1 MVAAVEMTTVV
12 TIELGE
18 LMIDPYRVGRASCP
32 VDEAQVER
40 LVDALMEGETLPP
53 LRVAPIADPLAE
65 WCGCPHH
72 WERRRREA
80 WAVEVRQGEANRPFE
95 PRFGVYDGLAR
106 AISIQRYIERT
117 EPRRRKAISFECLVD
132 EMPVTSLRELQVRAL
147 RANLRN
153 GRQVTDRDLRL
164 RFQTLWLGRPAKEKW
179 ERFTV
184 DEKLGCAD
192 PEVLGRELGRS
203 AAWAQQMMTYCE
215 LVYALDGLEL
225 PKGKA
230 ALIGKLEPGEEREN
244 WRKFALMSDGSPR
257 LYLLLDAELRY
268 RYDVEPQSVFEMST
282 GDLARLVEHYL
293 ATLVDEDGQT
303 ARGPA
308 PAEDEEEP
316 EVDKNGQYA
325 LPFDIDYD
333 EFLPRFRCLQDV
345 ASQLPPQRAF
355 EEYMRL
361 APTYLAMRKTAE
373 TLRARAKAG
382 GLDVD

>member
-1 MVAAVEMTTVV
+1 MQTTI

-18 LMIDPYRVGRASCP
+18 LMIDPERVGRPSLP

-80 WAVEVRQGEANRPFE
+80 WAVEVRVGDANRPFE
-95 PRFGVYDGLAR
+95 PAFGVYDGLAR
-106 AISIQRYIERT
+106 AIAIQRYIART
-117 EPRRRKAISFECLVD
+117 EPRRRKAIEFECLVD
-132 EMPVTSLRELQVRAL
+132 AAPVTSLRELQVRAL
-147 RANLRN
+147 AANLRN

-164 RFQTLWLGRPAKEKW
+164 RFETLWLGRPAKSSY

-184 DEKLGCAD
+184 DERVGCAD
-192 PEVLGRELGRS
+192 PAVLGRELGRS

-215 LVYALDGLEL
+215 LVYALDGLDL

-230 ALIGKLEPGEEREN
+230 ALIGKLEPGPEREN

-268 RYDVEPQSVFEMST
+268 RYDVAPQSVFEMSV
-282 GDLARLVEHYL
+282 GDLARLVEHFL
-293 ATLVDEDGQT
+293 ATLVTEDGQG
-303 ARGPA
+303 ARGQQVV
-308 PAEDEEEP
+308 DDDEP
-316 EVDKNGQYA
+316 EVDAKGQYS

-382 GLDVD
+382 GLDVE